1 MGLKGKLAGE
11 ILGPRPGL
19 MILSFFGGRVE
30 IILRFLAILLGSV
43 PVLIAAAVAL
53 ATLRGNSDNIGRI
66 DDVPDGGDLTELR
79 DNTYAATGVAIA
91 VACFGIIYE
100 VLFIVLRFLNI
111 GLLNLKSKILLVVVS
126 SPTMSHLETSL

>member
-1 MGLKGKLAGE
+1 
-11 ILGPRPGL
+11 
-19 MILSFFGGRVE
+19 
-30 IILRFLAILLGSV
+30 
-43 PVLIAAAVAL
+43 VLIAAAVAL

-79 DNTYAATGVAIA
+79 DNTYAATGHYLKFSILLVLYSSIIGLFFYSFFAGVAIA

>member
-1 MGLKGKLAGE
+1 M
-11 ILGPRPGL
+11 
-19 MILSFFGGRVE
+19 
-30 IILRFLAILLGSV
+30 
-43 PVLIAAAVAL
+43 LIAAAVAL
-53 ATLRGNSDNIGRI
+53 ATLRGNENLIENLIESI
-66 DDVPDGGDLTELR
+66 DDVPGGGDLR
-79 DNTYAATGVAIA
+79 DNTYAATGPYYLKFSIVLYSSILVSFFYSFFAGVAIA

>member
-1 MGLKGKLAGE
+1 M
-11 ILGPRPGL
+11 
-19 MILSFFGGRVE
+19 
-30 IILRFLAILLGSV
+30 
-43 PVLIAAAVAL
+43 LIAAAVAL
-53 ATLRGNSDNIGRI
+53 ATLRGNENNI
-66 DDVPDGGDLTELR
+66 DDLPDLDVFRELR
-79 DNTYAATGVAIA
+79 DNTYAATGPYYLKFSIVLYSSILVSFFYSFFAGVAIA